1 MTVGDFPDFMG
12 VGQQAAAM
20 IASGTYSG
28 TPGGTPL
35 LHGYILV
42 TDNTTWTAA
51 AANSYFS
58 QRFVLPSPSYQ
69 FAIRIT
75 ISNAAATVPFA
86 RVVLSFLTAA
96 SGGVKVDE
104 VDFYVPATSSGT
116 YWIYGAGP
124 ATTQWV
130 QVQVQN
136 LDPTYTMSG
145 EYVLG
150 SSTLQKAR
158 HDWRSFPGGNIPGIA
173 QPQVSQPTALVLGAS
188 VSAGVTIA
196 AGTLANYLLP
206 LYAGQA
212 IFNVNVSA
220 IPNPAATYTVL
231 TPAGMIGGAGN
242 EFTAWEL
249 SSTAQFVTSQAF
261 ALPRAPCLIVI
272 NNNNAANPLTFDWGI
287 TALEYAS

>member
-1 MTVGDFPDFMG
+1 MTVSDFPDFMG

-35 LHGYILV
+35 LHGYTLV
-42 TDNTTWTAA
+42 TNNTTWTAA

-58 QRFVLPSPSYQ
+58 QRYVLPSPSYQ
-69 FAIRIT
+69 FAIQIT

-116 YWIYGAGP
+116 YWVYGAGP
-124 ATTQWV
+124 ATTQYV

-158 HDWRSFPGGNIPGIA
+158 HDWRSFPGGTVPNYTFP
-173 QPQVSQPTALVLGAS
+173 PVSQPSALMLAGSTSNGVSIPAS
-188 VSAGVTIA
+188 SGDEW
-196 AGTLANYLLP
+196 LLP
-206 LYAGQA
+206 MYSGQA
-212 IFNVNVSA
+212 ILNALLSVT
-220 IPNPAATYTVL
+220 PNPAAIYTIQ
-231 TPAGMIGGAGN
+231 TPPGLIGSAAN
-242 EFTAWEL
+242 FFTVFEL
-249 SSTAQFVTSQAF
+249 ASTATTLTSEIFV
-261 ALPRAPCLIVI
+261 LPRAPCLLGIVNQNGVAAI
-272 NNNNAANPLTFDWGI
+272 NFIFGLV
-287 TALEYAS
+287 ALEYAS